1 MFSRTVISGIRVRL
15 EAGRHSVCECSHYIT
30 NQGKAWKAS
39 AQCQL
44 LRLAVE
50 GFPSLRTACSVGIC
64 RCALEHFGRCCVFLQ
79 AAAR

>member
-1 MFSRTVISGIRVRL
+1 MFSRTDISSIRVRL
-15 EAGRHSVCECSHYIT
+15 VVIRLVSVLIT

-50 GFPSLRTACSVGIC
+50 GFLPSPRTGLFSRVW
-64 RCALEHFGRCCVFLQ
+64 RCTLEHFGRCCVFPWV
-79 AAAR
+79 AAR

>member
-1 MFSRTVISGIRVRL
+1 MRRGEEGWRKMFSRTDISGIRVRL
-15 EAGRHSVCECSHYIT
+15 VVIRLVSVLIT

-50 GFPSLRTACSVGIC
+50 GFLPSPRTGCSVGSVA
-64 RCALEHFGRCCVFLQ
+64 AL
-79 AAAR
+79 